1 MNRSTSLLMTILVF
15 ILISGIGTA
24 EIIVQPGG
32 SIQAAVNN
40 ATSSGDLVIVK
51 PGLYSENIIISKPNL
66 AIKSESGDPE
76 NTIIMAKNAN
86 ANVFYTEANG
96 TTISGFK
103 IKSGGYSGVTG
114 IRLARCSNCV
124 INNNNLLY
132 NDRGISLSDSN
143 YNGISDNRIN
153 SNIRDGISLLRSDR
167 NTILNN
173 IIYFNNHGIVLENAS
188 SNSLTS
194 NQVVSNTG
202 FGFYLRN
209 SNSNNLNINIATRN
223 DRGIY
228 LINSNTN
235 TMSSNSISENYNYG
249 ILISYSNYNTIS
261 RNTANQTSRGIHLD
275 SATSNTVSGNIVAN
289 NSVSGFF
296 MCRGCHRNFFYNN
309 YANNTLN
316 ADINNT
322 DTTWNLPT
330 KTAGRSIVG
339 GPYIGGNFWA
349 SPTGKGFSETAQD
362 KDGDGIAD
370 TPYTWLNTNRT
381 NVTDYLPLVPVS
393 NPQLPVLPAANLNT
407 NVISGT
413 APLAVQFTDI
423 SENSLSRSWDIDND
437 GIPDSNSKSFTHL
450 YEVPG
455 NYTVTLTV
463 INEYGTSS
471 KTQQIIVEAPG
482 KDKNLPLAN
491 FSSNITNGYAPL
503 SVQFTDLSQNATAR
517 SWDFTN
523 DGTAD
528 SGDSNPAYT
537 YTVPGTYTV
546 NLTVSNTNRI
556 TSKTSKI
563 TILEGSDSNGGSNS
577 DGSNSGGS
585 SGGSSHSSGSS
596 GGGGA
601 GGSPEPQSNVE
612 IKELSQTFIASGE
625 SVKFDFPQK
634 VTPVVSVSFDSKKT
648 AGKTTTIAEM
658 LKGKS
663 TLVSGLPSGEV
674 YKFLNI
680 WVGNSGFANSN
691 NIENAVVGFK
701 VEKSWIQ
708 YKKID
713 KSSLTL
719 NRYSDKTWNQLPTSL
734 LSEDDNYLHLTAQT
748 PGFSPF
754 AITGKIVAAE
764 TIQPADLNETQPEP
778 KTENIE
784 ENNRSTTSNVE
795 QQPEKNKNTSMP
807 GFEVIYS
814 IIGLL
819 AVFQRRE
826 K

>member
-1 MNRSTSLLMTILVF
+1 MNRSTSLLIAILVF
-15 ILISGIGTA
+15 TISSGIGAA

-40 ATSSGDLVIVK
+40 ATSSGDLIIVK
-51 PGLYSENIIISKPNL
+51 PGIYSENIIINKPNL
-66 AIKSESGDPE
+66 VIKSESGDPE
-76 NTIIMAKNAN
+76 NTVIMAKNAN

-153 SNIRDGISLLRSDR
+153 SNIRDGIYLLRSDK

-209 SNSNNLNINIATRN
+209 SSSNNLNINIATRN

-228 LINSNTN
+228 LFNSNTN
-235 TMSSNSISENYNYG
+235 TMSSNSISENNNYG

-275 SATSNTVSGNIVAN
+275 SATSNTVSGNIVAS

-296 MCRGCHRNFFYNN
+296 MCRGCHRNLFYNN

-322 DTTWNLPT
+322 DTTWNLE
-330 KTAGRSIVG
+330 KTAGRNIVG

-370 TPYTWLNTNRT
+370 TPYTWLNANRT
-381 NVTDYLPLVPVS
+381 NITDYLPLVPVS
-393 NPQLPVLPAANLNT
+393 NPRLPVLPVANFNT

-413 APLAVQFTDI
+413 APLTVQFTDL
-423 SENSLSRSWDIDND
+423 SQNSLSRSWDIDND
-437 GIPDSNSKSFTHL
+437 GIPDYNPKSFTHL

-455 NYTVTLTV
+455 NYTVTLTA

-471 KTQQIIVEAPG
+471 KTQQIIVEA
-482 KDKNLPLAN
+482 
-491 FSSNITNGYAPL
+491 S
-503 SVQFTDLSQNATAR
+503 R
-517 SWDFTN
+517 
-523 DGTAD
+523 
-528 SGDSNPAYT
+528 
-537 YTVPGTYTV
+537 
-546 NLTVSNTNRI
+546 
-556 TSKTSKI
+556 
-563 TILEGSDSNGGSNS
+563 
-577 DGSNSGGS
+577 
-585 SGGSSHSSGSS
+585 
-596 GGGGA
+596 
-601 GGSPEPQSNVE
+601 
-612 IKELSQTFIASGE
+612 
-625 SVKFDFPQK
+625 
-634 VTPVVSVSFDSKKT
+634 
-648 AGKTTTIAEM
+648 
-658 LKGKS
+658 
-663 TLVSGLPSGEV
+663 
-674 YKFLNI
+674 
-680 WVGNSGFANSN
+680 
-691 NIENAVVGFK
+691 
-701 VEKSWIQ
+701 
-708 YKKID
+708 
-713 KSSLTL
+713 
-719 NRYSDKTWNQLPTSL
+719 
-734 LSEDDNYLHLTAQT
+734 
-748 PGFSPF
+748 
-754 AITGKIVAAE
+754 
-764 TIQPADLNETQPEP
+764 
-778 KTENIE
+778 
-784 ENNRSTTSNVE
+784 
-795 QQPEKNKNTSMP
+795 
-807 GFEVIYS
+807 
-814 IIGLL
+814 
-819 AVFQRRE
+819 
-826 K
+826 